1 MAVTSPLQR
10 QSNQSM
16 HILTANVPGK
26 VGSDSEGIKR
36 HVSPLKVITNGD
48 YHGGSIVDNAV
59 RLCCCSPSV
68 L

>member
-16 HILTANVPGK
+16 HMSTANVPGK

-48 YHGGSIVDNAV
+48 IVDNIS
-59 RLCCCSPSV
+59 CSS
-68 L
+68 LMLL